1 MSDAN
6 KLSPTITNT
15 LKLAAFC
22 GACLPGFRP
31 IYISNALPHIVV
43 TCT

>member
-1 MSDAN
+1 MTDAN
-6 KLSPTITNT
+6 KLAANINNT

-22 GACLPGFRP
+22 GACLPGYWP
-31 IYISNALPHIVV
+31 IYISDSLVHIVV